1 MEKDKYHLIS
11 LICSKNPQISPEK
24 KITDRWLPEEEG
36 GGGWVDEIDE
46 GSQKEQTPSYKINKS

>member
-36 GGGWVDEIDE
+36 GGGV
-46 GSQKEQTPSYKINKS
+46 GR

>member
-11 LICSKNPQISPEK
+11 LICGKKSQTSPEK

-36 GGGWVDEIDE
+36 GGWVDEIDE
-46 GSQKEQTPSYKINKS
+46 GSQKEQISSYKINKS